1 MLLVGLLV
9 IIIYS
14 FLVTHHHVTGIDFNG
29 QTFLEAKAKERGVI
43 KHPSG
48 LLYKVISHGD
58 RTNGNKVPITLTS
71 PCDCHYVGK
80 LIDGTIFD
88 SSYKSSSSSSHGAGG
103 SSKPITFAP
112 DQVIQGWTI
121 AMQLMTEGS
130 VWELIIPPHLGYGD
144 KGAPPSI
151 PGGAVLLFTL
161 EIIKVHDIIGSN
173 AKGLAYLESKKKE
186 KDVVTLP
193 SGLLYRVLQAGNN
206 NGRRPSLNTPCELHY
221 TISTID
227 GKEFDSSY
235 IRGTPMTLAPGQWIR
250 GCKEAMQ
257 LMTEGAKWEITVPY
271 ELGYPATL
279 TSTTIDEDNDDPI
292 SVGSVLIF
300 TLELLKVMNDES
312 HDEL

>member
-1 MLLVGLLV
+1 MNKEQLKELVKAHFNLV
-9 IIIYS
+9 DHTPVKETFGEIFDENKAFKIVFPGDTLKVGDEVKVVTAEGQES
-14 FLVTHHHVTGIDFNG
+14 LVPDGYH
-29 QTFLEAKAKERGVI
+29 
-43 KHPSG
+43 
-48 LLYKVISHGD
+48 
-58 RTNGNKVPITLTS
+58 
-71 PCDCHYVGK
+71 K

-186 KDVVTLP
+186 NDVVTLP

-250 GCKEAMQ
+250 GCKEALQ
-257 LMTEGAKWEITVPY
+257 LMTEGAKWELTVPY
-271 ELGYPATL
+271 ELGYPAPS
-279 TSTTIDEDNDDPI
+279 TSTIIDEDNDDPI